1 MNEVTL
7 AIERKTATLGRKFS
21 LDIPYGKKTR
31 LCFVLDG
38 FIFRAS
44 TGWPITAIQYSDNT
58 LQDNSFCDVQ
68 VIGFCNE
75 PEALQAAMC
84 QIQAFN
90 FSIVPVFVNIH
101 DCRDGKTL
109 ILNNTI
115 GVRVI
120 LSDDPNL
127 LTFWA
132 GMNMAQRIYQN
143 LGRAGLRMVF
153 KSDVGVSGFI
163 RNFNFDDFGEE
174 FRELLAEEFPE
185 YLLK

>member
-1 MNEVTL
+1 MNQLTI

-31 LCFVLDG
+31 LCFVVDG
-38 FIFRAS
+38 FIFHAS
-44 TGWPITAIQYSDNT
+44 TGWPITAIQYFDNA

-75 PEALQAAMC
+75 PAALLATMRR
-84 QIQAFN
+84 IRAFH
-90 FSIVPVFVNIH
+90 FSIVPVFINIH
-101 DCRDGKTL
+101 DCRDGKTF

-115 GVRVI
+115 RLRVI
-120 LSDDPNL
+120 LSDDPDL

-132 GMNMAQRIYQN
+132 GMNMAQRIYQT
-143 LGRAGLRMVF
+143 LGRAGLRRVF
-153 KSDVGVSGFI
+153 KSDVTVCGFI
-163 RNFNFDDFGEE
+163 RNFNFEDFGEE
-174 FRELLAEEFPE
+174 FRELLAEEFPQ